1 MIKETRTIHYDAE
14 LAIEA
19 YWLQNVLEPFPD
31 HFHDYYLIG
40 FIEKGARELTCGG
53 QKYITTEGDLFTLN
67 PHEPH
72 GCRSYDGK
80 PFSYRGIGV
89 LPDVMR
95 AAMREITG
103 QAILPRFRERI
114 LSQSELACSLRDLH
128 AMIVQEDKEFRKEEI
143 FLMLLGQLLRDNA
156 GETPLPDAYKDES
169 DIGAVCAYLEEHSGG
184 EPVSLDQ
191 LGEVAGLS
199 KYYLLRSFTK
209 QKGISPYRYLETIR
223 IAKARKLLE
232 RNVPMIEVALQTGF
246 ADQSHFSRFF
256 KRLIGVTPRQYAEI
270 FGGRQA

>member
-1 MIKETRTIHYDAE
+1 MLKETRTIHYDAE
-14 LAIEA
+14 LAVEA
-19 YWLQNVLEPFPD
+19 YWLQNVLEPFPS

-40 FIEKGARELTCGG
+40 FIEKGSRELVCGG
-53 QKYITTEGDLFTLN
+53 QRYVTLEGDLFTLN

-103 QAILPRFRERI
+103 QAMLPQFRERI

-169 DIGAVCAYLEEHSGG
+169 GIGAVCAYLEEHSA
-184 EPVSLDQ
+184 EPVSLER
-191 LGEVAGLS
+191 LGEIAGLS

-232 RNVPMIEVALQTGF
+232 RNVPLIEAALQTGF

>member
-169 DIGAVCAYLEEHSGG
+169 DIGAVCAYLEAALGRAGFAGSARRGRGAEQVLPPALVHQAEGHLAV
-184 EPVSLDQ
+184 PVSRNHPHRQ
-191 LGEVAGLS
+191 S
-199 KYYLLRSFTK
+199 T
-209 QKGISPYRYLETIR
+209 ET
-223 IAKARKLLE
+223 A
-232 RNVPMIEVALQTGF
+232 
-246 ADQSHFSRFF
+246 
-256 KRLIGVTPRQYAEI
+256 
-270 FGGRQA
+270 

>member
-1 MIKETRTIHYDAE
+1 MLKETRTIHYDAE

-40 FIEKGARELTCGG
+40 LIEKGARELTCGG
-53 QKYITTEGDLFTLN
+53 QKYITTVGDLFTLT

-103 QAILPRFRERI
+103 QAMLPQFRERI

-128 AMIVQEDKEFRKEEI
+128 AMIVREDKEFRKEEI

-156 GETPLPDAYKDES
+156 GESPLPDACRDES
-169 DIGAVCAYLEEHSGG
+169 GIGAVCAYLEEHSA

-191 LGEVAGLS
+191 LGKVAGLS

-270 FGGRQA
+270 FGGRHA